1 MLGIR
6 AWEVVVKNSGVGPLA
21 EDVSSHPFLNSHC
34 DSTWLCPFQGFFA
47 FPLLARCA
55 QGVFGWIS
63 LLDELLQGGGRRRAL
78 VRTHRNL
85 QGHQHLE
92 CPKAATGPALNNKFC
107 PPGRWPLS
115 LLPNIP
121 EGSPEWALLLP
132 PERHS
137 EQELRCSAHPELP
150 GPANTPASLLF
161 GSAANRASGKFPKPP
176 AQSPNPWLCTPSPP
190 CVTLP
195 CPTCPA
201 RLPSP
206 RQPSLFLGLLW
217 ES

>member
-1 MLGIR
+1 MSLHTFFSI
-6 AWEVVVKNSGVGPLA
+6 PP
-21 EDVSSHPFLNSHC
+21 H
-34 DSTWLCPFQGFFA
+34 DSTWLCPFQGFLP
-47 FPLLARCA
+47 FPRWLGALREFLAGYPCWMSCCR
-55 QGVFGWIS
+55 VV
-63 LLDELLQGGGRRRAL
+63 AL

-92 CPKAATGPALNNKFC
+92 CPKVATGPALNNKFC

-137 EQELRCSAHPELP
+137 EQELHRSAHPELP

-161 GSAANRASGKFPKPP
+161 GSAAHRASGKFPKPH
-176 AQSPNPWLCTPSPP
+176 L
-190 CVTLP
+190 TL
-195 CPTCPA
+195 
-201 RLPSP
+201 L
-206 RQPSLFLGLLW
+206 QLIK
-217 ES
+217 